1 MFISPIQIAHECISF
16 IHHAIWTML
25 LFDAWQGMAGI
36 NTLYKPN
43 HQVAGRPCN
52 KHIINYLSICSRS
65 QTANLPP
72 HREHLTSP
80 GIPHLRHGTV
90 HIHLGHQQTLRPGH
104 ISGLADTAVPW
115 LVVFGHPGQKEYEL
129 LGDHHPKLGEIVQG
143 KDYRTERYWNGKK
156 HPNGS
161 MEKFP

>member
-1 MFISPIQIAHECISF
+1 
-16 IHHAIWTML
+16 L
-25 LFDAWQGMAGI
+25 LGG
-36 NTLYKPN
+36 
-43 HQVAGRPCN
+43 HV
-52 KHIINYLSICSRS
+52 INYLSICSRS

-72 HREHLTSP
+72 HRGHLTSP

-129 LGDHHPKLGEIVQG
+129 LGDRHPKLWEIVEG
-143 KDYRTERYWNGKK
+143 KDYRTERYWNVRNIQMVRWKSSLNLSIQLAKGYGIMPDKK
-156 HPNGS
+156 IQS
-161 MEKFP
+161 MHES

>member
-1 MFISPIQIAHECISF
+1 MYIILYPPCHLDNA
-16 IHHAIWTML
+16 AIWCT
-25 LFDAWQGMAGI
+25 AEI
-36 NTLYKPN
+36 NTLKPIIKLLGG
-43 HQVAGRPCN
+43 HV
-52 KHIINYLSICSRS
+52 INYLSICSRS

-72 HREHLTSP
+72 HRGHLTSP

-129 LGDHHPKLGEIVQG
+129 LGDHHPNLWELVQG

-161 MEKFP
+161 MEQFP